1 MTGIDLLTVLPQ
13 IILLVWASLLL
24 LVDLWIPLHHKGRT
38 AILAAVGLAVTLGVV
53 LSEIGQNRSAFQGM
67 VVLDQFAISFQV
79 LFLLSGLLAV
89 AIAYDYLQRMQIF
102 RGEYF
107 PLLLFSIAGMMWM
120 AESTNLIM
128 VFLSLELLSIPLY
141 ILAGFAVPK
150 PESEEASLKYFL
162 LGAFSSG
169 FVLYGTALIYGAT
182 GTTALKEI
190 SNSISSGLAV
200 PGLLV
205 AGAGLLL
212 VGFGF
217 KTAIVPFHMWTPDVY
232 HGSPTPVS
240 GFMSVGAKAAG
251 FAALLRVF
259 FTIFPTLSSQLVPII
274 AVLAALTMVLGNV
287 VAVSQTNI
295 KRMLAYSSIAHAGYL
310 MMALVS
316 FGTGPSSR
324 NALASIVFYLFSY
337 ALTSL
342 GAWAVVTAVEQPD
355 GRGSEINQFSGLG
368 KKAPLLAATMSVF
381 MLTFIGIPPML
392 GFWGKLYLFRTALE
406 GGYLWLVI
414 LGLLTS
420 LVSAWYYL
428 RVMVVMYMHTGNPP
442 ASKEFWVNLVPLLCA
457 VSLILIGLLPN
468 QLMKWALSALVGF

>member
-13 IILLVWASLLL
+13 ITLLVWASLLL
-24 LVDLWIPLHHKGRT
+24 LVDLFIPLHHKGRT
-38 AILAAVGLAVTLGVV
+38 AVLAAVGLAVTLGIV
-53 LSEIGQNRSAFQGM
+53 LSQIGQTRTAFQGM
-67 VVLDQFAISFQV
+67 VKLDQFAISFQV
-79 LFLLSGLLAV
+79 LFLVSGLIAV
-89 AIAYDYLQRMQIF
+89 AVAYDYLNRMQIF

-107 PLLLFSIAGMMWM
+107 SLLLFSIAGMMWM
-120 AESTNLIM
+120 AGSINLIM

-162 LGAFSSG
+162 LGAFASG

-182 GTTALKEI
+182 GSTALSEI
-190 SNSISSGLAV
+190 SQKIASGQAVSGL
-200 PGLLV
+200 LT

-217 KTAIVPFHMWTPDVY
+217 KTAMVPFHMWTPDVY

-259 FTIFPTLSSQLVPII
+259 FTIFPSLAPQLVPII

-287 VAVSQTNI
+287 VAVSQSNI

-310 MMALVS
+310 TMALVA
-316 FGTGPSSR
+316 FGKNS
-324 NALASIVFYLFSY
+324 LASIVFYLFSY

-355 GRGSEINQFSGLG
+355 GKGSEIEHFAGLG
-368 KKAPLLAATMSVF
+368 KKSPLLAATMAVF

-406 GGYLWLVI
+406 AGYLWLVI

-428 RVMVVMYMHTGNPP
+428 RVIVVMYMRTGNP
-442 ASKEFWVNLVPLLCA
+442 AVSKEFWVNLMPLLCA
-457 VSLILIGLLPN
+457 VSLILVGLMPA
-468 QLMKWALSALVGF
+468 QLMNWALSVLVGF